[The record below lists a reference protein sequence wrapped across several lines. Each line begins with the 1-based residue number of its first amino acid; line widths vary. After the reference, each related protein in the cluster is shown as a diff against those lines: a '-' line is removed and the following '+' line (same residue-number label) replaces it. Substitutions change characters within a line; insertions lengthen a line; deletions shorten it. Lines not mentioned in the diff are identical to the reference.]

1 MRKKIIPLFLTVALL
16 LCGCSKGPE
25 VLDYEGAIEWLEQS
39 KPDADGKYAVTEQL
53 IFALENTEFKEAK
66 NIIYMIGDG
75 MGANII
81 QATQEKYAG
90 ELYGNQ
96 LAINY
101 LNYMGTQST
110 YSASNQ
116 ITDSGAGGTALATG
130 KKTSNYTIGMNPE
143 HTENYKSVLE
153 LAAEK
158 GKSTGIV
165 VTKSVTDATPATFTA
180 HVEDR
185 LLQNE
190 IAKQQLEK
198 IADGT
203 LDIVLGGGSEYY
215 EYFDN
220 DAAFDAA
227 EDAGMSYSERWE
239 ETLDDTLPL
248 VGLYASDALLTSS
261 AATPTLAE
269 MTELALG
276 LLSEDENGFFLM
288 VEGSQIDTMA
298 HDNDLEKQ
306 IREMKQFDEAI
317 AVAMKYVALH
327 PDTILII
334 TADHETGG
342 LYFPEEGY
350 GNGENYKYL
359 YDDHSCINVPVYAL
373 GYGIEELEGIKEN
386 TDIAGFVA
394 SILGE
399 DDFETDSA
407 VTNLYDGQAQGALK
421 LSFDEATQ
429 GVELLN
435 DELSAKLDAVQ
446 NARALHMTVS
456 NTGEEVVTLP
466 ALKLHT
472 AEGLTYDAIPQYAY
486 IQPGETLE
494 LTYVLPVELWQDGAL
509 ANVTGIEM
517 SYEVVAPQSWKNDFG
532 YNLEAAQL
540 EIMEIA
546 VTERE

>member
-39 KPDADGKYAVTEQL
+39 KPDADGKYMVTEQL

-190 IAKQQLEK
+190 IAKQQ
-198 IADGT
+198 
-203 LDIVLGGGSEYY
+203 
-215 EYFDN
+215 F
-220 DAAFDAA
+220 
-227 EDAGMSYSERWE
+227 
-239 ETLDDTLPL
+239 
-248 VGLYASDALLTSS
+248 
-261 AATPTLAE
+261 
-269 MTELALG
+269 
-276 LLSEDENGFFLM
+276 
-288 VEGSQIDTMA
+288 
-298 HDNDLEKQ
+298 H
-306 IREMKQFDEAI
+306 IR
-317 AVAMKYVALH
+317 
-327 PDTILII
+327 
-334 TADHETGG
+334 
-342 LYFPEEGY
+342 
-350 GNGENYKYL
+350 
-359 YDDHSCINVPVYAL
+359 
-373 GYGIEELEGIKEN
+373 
-386 TDIAGFVA
+386 
-394 SILGE
+394 
-399 DDFETDSA
+399 
-407 VTNLYDGQAQGALK
+407 
-421 LSFDEATQ
+421 
-429 GVELLN
+429 
-435 DELSAKLDAVQ
+435 
-446 NARALHMTVS
+446 
-456 NTGEEVVTLP
+456 
-466 ALKLHT
+466 
-472 AEGLTYDAIPQYAY
+472 
-486 IQPGETLE
+486 
-494 LTYVLPVELWQDGAL
+494 
-509 ANVTGIEM
+509 
-517 SYEVVAPQSWKNDFG
+517 
-532 YNLEAAQL
+532 
-540 EIMEIA
+540 
-546 VTERE
+546 